1 MASSRSANP
10 LQFSDDFEDEQRYF
24 QEIMGMPDDAAKEP
38 AQKYKPLETASDKDE
53 KRKAKEPPLQ
63 GAETLQE
70 ASDFCRTLIHQQLEK
85 ARIEQALPNVD
96 IPGDRATRATIA
108 LVLPDRLQRQLFL
121 EAAADMNNL
130 QRLRPL
136 FGAPPYQFLS
146 ESDAGLLRAAG
157 FSSHRV
163 NMAYD
168 AQSVCSNYSQFG
180 AGQLVDEHSR
190 CYRLASDTT
199 LVPGAHV
206 LSKAQGDLQLQVK
219 VVKRSLKSKI
229 ELSKSMS
236 TRKALMFPL
245 PGEEIVLF
253 DSPQIMQITGQ
264 REISKMRV
272 RVKAVAPRGSKAS
285 TASVLVT
292 VI

>member
-1 MASSRSANP
+1 MASSRSANSI
-10 LQFSDDFEDEQRYF
+10 QASDDFEDEQRYF
-24 QEIMGMPDDAAKEP
+24 QDIMGKPDDAAKEP
-38 AQKYKPLETASDKDE
+38 AKKYRPLEKANDNNE
-53 KRKAKEPPLQ
+53 KRKARDPPLQ

-70 ASDFCRTLIHQQLEK
+70 ASEFCRTLIHQQLEK
-85 ARIEQALPNVD
+85 ARIEQALPNADV
-96 IPGDRATRATIA
+96 PGDRATRATIA

-121 EAAADMNNL
+121 EAASDMNNL

-146 ESDAGLLRAAG
+146 ESDASLLRAAG

-168 AQSVCSNYSQFG
+168 AQGVCSNYSQFG

-190 CYRLASDTT
+190 CYRLAGDTT

-206 LSKAQGDLQLQVK
+206 LSKARGDLQLQVK

-229 ELSKSMS
+229 ELSKSTS

-272 RVKAVAPRGSKAS
+272 RVKAVAPRAFKAS